1 MHLHDEVRCFLKAR
15 SIANCRIHA
24 ALSGGADSA
33 ALLHALCAL
42 REEFGI
48 DLQAIHIQHQLRGE
62 ESLRDEQFCRAFCE
76 TLGIALTVV
85 TCDVQSYART
95 HRLSIETAARE
106 CRYEAFSAH
115 CDGYVATAHTAS
127 DNLETI
133 LLRMTR
139 GTGLRGL
146 CGIPPVRG
154 QFLRP
159 LLRVT
164 RAQVEEYVRNQG
176 LSYVNDSTNAQDA
189 YRRNFFRHHVVPRMQ
204 ECNPSVEETCAAMAE
219 DLRLDED
226 FLELQA
232 ETAYAQALQ
241 PDGSLKGLET
251 LHPAIRRRCAARLLE
266 TRRLSNRQNIL
277 TVCRLLETGGSAEL
291 TFAGTRAHVSR
302 GVLWLETPAQESPRK
317 PLKLGKNCIFE
328 GFIVEAEVVSRT
340 DAEKFAEVHTMFAN
354 SVLDY
359 DIINKSAELHGRIPA
374 LYLKM
379 PGREHRVSI
388 KKWLNEAVHPAQRST
403 VHYLSDA
410 QGLLWVQGLGAAERA
425 AVTERTQ
432 HMLLLRIITG

>member
-1 MHLHDEVRCFLKAR
+1 MHLHDEVRRFLKAR
-15 SIANCRIHA
+15 NIADCRIHA
-24 ALSGGADSA
+24 ALSGGADSV
-33 ALLHALCAL
+33 ALLHALHTL

-62 ESLRDEQFCRAFCE
+62 ESLRDENFCRALCE
-76 TLGIALTVV
+76 TLGVALTVV
-85 TCDVQSYART
+85 TCDVQGYAQT

-106 CRYEAFSAH
+106 CRYDAFSSH

-146 CGIPPVRG
+146 CGIPPMRG

-159 LLRVT
+159 LLHVT

-176 LSYVNDSTNAQDA
+176 LSYVDDSTNAQDA

-204 ECNPSVEETCAAMAE
+204 ECNPCAEETCAAMAE

-232 ETAYAQALQ
+232 ESAYAQALQ
-241 PDGSLKGLET
+241 PDGSLKGLEM
-251 LHPAIRRRCAARLLE
+251 LHPAIRRRCIARLLE
-266 TRRLSNRQNIL
+266 TRSLSNRQNIL

-302 GVLWLETPAQESPRK
+302 GVLWLETPMQECPRK
-317 PLKLGKNCIFE
+317 PLEIGKNCIFE
-328 GFIVEAEVVSRT
+328 GFIVEAEVVSRK

-359 DIINKSAELHGRIPA
+359 DIIKKNAELHGRIPA

-379 PGREHRVSI
+379 QGREHRVSI